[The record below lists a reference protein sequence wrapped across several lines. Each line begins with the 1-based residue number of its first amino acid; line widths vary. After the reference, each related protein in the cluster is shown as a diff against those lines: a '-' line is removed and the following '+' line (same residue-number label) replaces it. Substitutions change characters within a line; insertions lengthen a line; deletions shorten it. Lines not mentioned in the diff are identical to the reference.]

1 MLPDFPA
8 LKQKLARLQRQ
19 RMVQAH
25 KSRSLPLS
33 NVGMFC
39 IPEGDRVMLVDEDG
53 IESEIPMKLH
63 RATISITDEEVET
76 LTPEE
81 ILQRFDKAA
90 SDLAEQTHRT
100 FFESLDR
107 SAESVGNVVEYSG
120 QITADHFL
128 NMLDTIDIDF
138 DDDGKPLLPTVLCGK
153 DVFAQMAELKAK
165 TDNDPE
171 FKERHRRLMIKK
183 HEEWR
188 DRESRRKLV
197 E

>member
-8 LKQKLARLQRQ
+8 LKRKLARLQRL
-19 RMVQAH
+19 RMMQAH

-33 NVGMFC
+33 NVGMFH
-39 IPEGDRVMLVDEDG
+39 IPEGDRVMLIDEDG
-53 IESEIPMKLH
+53 IESEIQMKLH
-63 RATISITDEEVET
+63 RSTISITDEEVET
-76 LTPEE
+76 LTPEQ

-90 SDLAEQTHRT
+90 RDLAEQTHRT

-107 SAESVGNVVEYSG
+107 TAESAGNVVEYRGEIS
-120 QITADHFL
+120 ADDFL
-128 NMLDTIDIDF
+128 KMLDTVSIDF
-138 DDDGKPLLPTVLCGK
+138 DERGKPLLPTVVCGK
-153 DVFAQMAELKAK
+153 DVFTQMAKVKAA
-165 TDNDPE
+165 TEDDPE
-171 FKERHRRLMIKK
+171 FDRRYKRLMIKK